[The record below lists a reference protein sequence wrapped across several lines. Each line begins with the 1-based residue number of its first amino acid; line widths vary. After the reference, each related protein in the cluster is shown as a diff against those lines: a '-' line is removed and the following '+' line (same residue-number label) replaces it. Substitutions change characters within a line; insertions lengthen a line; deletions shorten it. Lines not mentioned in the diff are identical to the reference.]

1 MRGINTV
8 TILGHLGHDPEL
20 RHTAKGHQVLELGIA
35 TNRSIKRDNEWSEET
50 DWHRVKLWNQQAEFV
65 ATHARKGD
73 VVVVQGSLRTESW
86 TDSATQLTRYK
97 TYVYARRVQLPGS
110 RRAPVS
116 TTASADGAAGQT
128 GPARL
133 YEEDAIPF

>member
-8 TILGHLGHDPEL
+8 TILGRLGHDPEL
-20 RHTAKGHQVLELGIA
+20 RHTPKGHQVLELGVA
-35 TNRSIKRDNEWSEET
+35 TNRSVKRDDEWMEET
-50 DWHRVKLWNQQAEFV
+50 DWHRVKLWNKQAEFV

-73 VVVVQGSLRTESW
+73 VLAVEGALRTESW
-86 TDSATQLTRYK
+86 TDTATQLRRYK

-110 RRAPVS
+110 RRDLMDSGTSGPVQPGRVKE
-116 TTASADGAAGQT
+116 AS
-128 GPARL
+128 L